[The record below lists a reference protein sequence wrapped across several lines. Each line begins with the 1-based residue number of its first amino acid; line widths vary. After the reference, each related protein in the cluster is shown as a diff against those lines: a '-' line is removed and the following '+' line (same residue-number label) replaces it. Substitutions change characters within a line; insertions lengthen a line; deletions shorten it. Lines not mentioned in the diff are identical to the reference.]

1 LLHNFKKMPGL
12 TFLFFDISTGEI
24 LIILIVVFIV
34 FGPSK
39 IPELSKKIG
48 RGIYEIKRAS
58 NEIKREIDT
67 EVRKLERE
75 VDLDKMIPK
84 DEPPVKKPKA
94 KVEPGSKENS
104 STKPQKKSPP
114 QTKKDK

>member
-1 LLHNFKKMPGL
+1 MLDP

-24 LIILIVVFIV
+24 VIILMVVFIV

-39 IPELSKKIG
+39 IPELSKKLG

-67 EVRKLERE
+67 EVRKLERD
-75 VDLDKMIPK
+75 VDLDTKRPT
-84 DEPPVKKPKA
+84 KKPTPK
-94 KVEPGSKENS
+94 KTEEKIEPETKEN
-104 STKPQKKSPP
+104 K
-114 QTKKDK
+114 

>member
-1 LLHNFKKMPGL
+1 MLGHTL
-12 TFLFFDISTGEI
+12 LFFDISTGEI
-24 LIILIVVFIV
+24 MVILLVVFIV

-39 IPELSKKIG
+39 IPELSKKLG

-84 DEPPVKKPKA
+84 DEKPKG
-94 KVEPGSKENS
+94 KTEKKISPRN
-104 STKPQKKSPP
+104 QKG
-114 QTKKDK
+114 

>member
-1 LLHNFKKMPGL
+1 MFDP

-24 LIILIVVFIV
+24 VIILMVVFIV

-58 NEIKREIDT
+58 NEIKREIDS

-84 DEPPVKKPKA
+84 ENKPKA
-94 KVEPGSKENS
+94 KPV
-104 STKPQKKSPP
+104 KKSTPK
-114 QTKKDK
+114 TNEDK

>member
-1 LLHNFKKMPGL
+1 MLSP

-24 LIILIVVFIV
+24 VIILMVVFIV

-58 NEIKREIDT
+58 NEIKREIDS
-67 EVRKLERE
+67 EVRKLERQ
-75 VDLDKMIPK
+75 VDIDA
-84 DEPPVKKPKA
+84 KKPSA
-94 KVEPGSKENS
+94 KPLAKKTEEISETDSKES
-104 STKPQKKSPP
+104 K
-114 QTKKDK
+114 